1 MKAKEK
7 YPYRITILNM
17 TNIYKLLKTITGLIE
32 KRKRNITNNGKKKIM
47 SGFLP
52 EEERNM
58 LSHIPRNLNPR
69 KLPSLPSLPSNPSPN
84 RFSMTRPRFLSRSKK
99 LLFLSPGIR
108 WIS

>member
-1 MKAKEK
+1 
-7 YPYRITILNM
+7 M

-69 KLPSLPSLPSNPSPN
+69 NLPSPNPSPNPSLPSLLN
-84 RFSMTRPRFLSRSKK
+84 RFSMTRPRFLSRLKK